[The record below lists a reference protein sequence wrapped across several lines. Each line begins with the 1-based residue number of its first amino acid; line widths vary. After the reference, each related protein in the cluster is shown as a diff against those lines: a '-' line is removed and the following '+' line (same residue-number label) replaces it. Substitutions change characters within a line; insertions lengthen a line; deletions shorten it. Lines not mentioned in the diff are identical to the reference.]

1 MTNNHMFTP
10 LWDTDDVAA
19 FLKVPAKTVREWR
32 HKEEGP
38 RYSRLGKHVRYLA
51 SDVMEWVRNQSQLD
65 AA

>member
-1 MTNNHMFTP
+1 MAQAQPLTP

-38 RYSRLGKHVRYLA
+38 RYSRLGKHVRYLPG
-51 SDVMEWVRNQSQLD
+51 DVMAWVRDQCQLD

>member
-1 MTNNHMFTP
+1 MTDQQSFAP

-19 FLKVPAKTVREWR
+19 FLKVPAKTIREWR

-38 RYSRLGKHVRYLA
+38 RYSRLGKHVRYLPG
-51 SDVMEWVRNQSQLD
+51 DVMDWVRDQSRLD